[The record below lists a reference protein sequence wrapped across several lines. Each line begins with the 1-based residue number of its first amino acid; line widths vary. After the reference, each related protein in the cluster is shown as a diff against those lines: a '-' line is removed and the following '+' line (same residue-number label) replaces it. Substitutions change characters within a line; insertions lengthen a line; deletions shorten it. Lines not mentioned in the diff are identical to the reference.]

1 MEELKIPEERND
13 PKQAS
18 GWPFSKKEWTEA
30 WKQLEE
36 RLANARG
43 YIF

>member
-1 MEELKIPEERND
+1 MDELKIQKSETI
-13 PKQAS
+13 PKKAS

>member
-18 GWPFSKKEWTEA
+18 GWPFSK
-30 WKQLEE
+30 
-36 RLANARG
+36 RVDRG
-43 YIF
+43 VETT